1 MKIRTDFVTNS
12 SSSSFILAFQT
23 EKDFENFQNDCAEY
37 GYRLLLKY
45 IKKRM
50 KQKTVTNKEEA
61 MHMLDVFRSEMDDET
76 YAENK
81 KRIEEAEIIFQD
93 TIWDSE
99 GGLLEWAIRNDFLL
113 CEFHEY
119 CLISCNVG

>member
-23 EKDFENFQNDCAEY
+23 EKDFENFQNDCVEY
-37 GYRLLLKY
+37 GYQPLLKY

-61 MHMLDVFRSEMDDET
+61 MHILDVFRSEMDDET

-99 GGLLEWAIRNDFLL
+99 GGLLEWAIRNDFLIR
-113 CEFHEY
+113 EFQKY